1 MERDDF
7 VSSTTTKM
15 TTKSLVVSA
24 LLTAIGIL
32 IPIIMQPPFKILIEP
47 MSFTLASHVPV
58 MVAMFISPLS
68 AGIVAIGTALGFLL
82 SGMPL
87 VIAVRAL
94 SHIIFALVG
103 AWMIQKERARLSSIP
118 SLILLAV
125 VTGVLHGACEM
136 ISILPFYFGG
146 ALAEGFYETGFL
158 YSVLGL
164 VGFGTVI
171 HSWIDFVLSVLIVK
185 ALKRANVFIV
195 K

>member
-1 MERDDF
+1 MN
-7 VSSTTTKM
+7 SAATKM
-15 TTKSLVVSA
+15 STKTLVVSA

-58 MVAMFISPLS
+58 MIAMFVSPVS
-68 AGIVAIGTALGFLL
+68 ACIVAIGTALGFLL

-103 AWMIQKERARLSSIP
+103 AWMICSGKAKFSNFW
-118 SLILLAV
+118 SLVILAV
-125 VTGVLHGACEM
+125 VTGVLHGAFEM

-146 ALAEGFYETGFL
+146 ALAEGFYKTGFL

-171 HSWIDFVLSVLIVK
+171 HSWIDFILSVLIVK
-185 ALKRANVFIV
+185 ALKRANVFII